1 MLWLVPMA
9 PVFLEWLERFTERIL
24 EGSPAVTALLAKP
37 PFADQ
42 PPRMLRLRVY
52 RYRFAT
58 PHELATTGHRWT
70 RKDLG
75 PFYPMPFVRSL
86 RGLVGQQ

>member
-9 PVFLEWLERFTERIL
+9 PVFLDWLERFTERL
-24 EGSPAVTALLAKP
+24 VEGAPAVTALLAKP
-37 PFADQ
+37 PFAGQ
-42 PPRMLRLRVY
+42 LPRTLRLRVN
-52 RYRFAT
+52 RHRFAT

-75 PFYPMPFVRSL
+75 PVYAMPFVRSL
-86 RGLVGQQ
+86 RGLMGQQ